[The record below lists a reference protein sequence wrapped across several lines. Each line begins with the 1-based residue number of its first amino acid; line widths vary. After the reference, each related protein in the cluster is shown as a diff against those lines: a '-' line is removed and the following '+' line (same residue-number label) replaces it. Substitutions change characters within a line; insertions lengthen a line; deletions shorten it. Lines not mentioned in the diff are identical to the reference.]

1 MDVTWYSIRCDKKL
15 ARYRRFTTRCTPNTS
30 NYSLLYRQFL
40 YKVIITILC
49 RTNQSRHARCRVDHF
64 YPCYTIEGI
73 TWEIERSSSRV
84 ESSRGEAKVFH
95 RGWVKKERK
104 RRGNVASVGR
114 SSHESLLR
122 SIALH
127 PILQGLVGGGKVHH
141 GLGESWVR
149 EKCMARCTTLGTPRS
164 RLLT

>member
-1 MDVTWYSIRCDKKL
+1 MSNQLEQTCQMPSRSFLPVLHD
-15 ARYRRFTTRCTPNTS
+15 RR
-30 NYSLLYRQFL
+30 NYVGDRA
-40 YKVIITILC
+40 I
-49 RTNQSRHARCRVDHF
+49 
-64 YPCYTIEGI
+64 
-73 TWEIERSSSRV
+73 V

-149 EKCMARCTTLGTPRS
+149 EKCMAALHHARHAAFPSPHVTDTRYKLAE
-164 RLLT
+164 LLSLSQLEAPEKIGITAF

>member
-1 MDVTWYSIRCDKKL
+1 M
-15 ARYRRFTTRCTPNTS
+15 S
-30 NYSLLYRQFL
+30 NQLEQ
-40 YKVIITILC
+40 T
-49 RTNQSRHARCRVDHF
+49 CRVDHF
-64 YPCYTIEGI
+64 YPCHTIEGI

-104 RRGNVASVGR
+104 RGNVASIGR

-127 PILQGLVGGGKVHH
+127 PILQGLIGGGKVHH
-141 GLGESWVR
+141 GLWESWVR
-149 EKCMARCTTLGTPRS
+149 EKCMARCTTPRVAFPS
-164 RLLT
+164 PHVTDTRYKLAELLSLSQLEAPEKIGITAF